1 MSGWFTDVT
10 CISHVLFFLVV
21 VTVAFLNTVTGQLV
35 QVSRRK
41 ENVTSPYLPKS
52 LTSKPSVE
60 QNKIR
65 LRCGLYQQ
73 KLFCLITELC
83 NKATTIVLLLSYF
96 FYRTSFTIV
105 LLLASYF
112 FHTLFTSI
120 IHITTSAQEMKILLG
135 PDDVH
140 CSQKCSKI
148 SSFELRNLQVLSS
161 KTERIRKFSISKPL
175 DTNLRINYYDV
186 EMTGM
191 SPAFCGNYST
201 FEMPT
206 YSVKE
211 SKSKGFQF
219 LHKLYFQS
227 YRDVYTH
234 SMCNSQCVFDC
245 RQVGYDAE
253 IMTELLLRNIP
264 DLHVYQCDSVHSW
277 VYILVMFIIFI
288 ILLMIIACCI
298 RNKMSNI
305 QGNTKETYV

>member
-1 MSGWFTDVT
+1 MWPLSAET
-10 CISHVLFFLVV
+10 IL
-21 VTVAFLNTVTGQLV
+21 
-35 QVSRRK
+35 
-41 ENVTSPYLPKS
+41 PYYRIMQQGKFAS
-52 LTSKPSVE
+52 L
-60 QNKIR
+60 
-65 LRCGLYQQ
+65 
-73 KLFCLITELC
+73 KLLIIFS
-83 NKATTIVLLLSYF
+83 NN
-96 FYRTSFTIV
+96 RTSFIFIFATF
-105 LLLASYF
+105 L
-112 FHTLFTSI
+112 
-120 IHITTSAQEMKILLG
+120 Q
-135 PDDVH
+135 H

-264 DLHVYQCDSVHSW
+264 DLHVYQCDRYHNYSYCLMDIP
-277 VYILVMFIIFI
+277 YIMQ
-288 ILLMIIACCI
+288 I
-298 RNKMSNI
+298 RFHFLADEDS
-305 QGNTKETYV
+305 